1 MKYRLL
7 FIVCSLLCFSELWA
21 GPGKVVVKGADQ
33 NVCVYNSSR
42 GRGRACFAPEKA
54 MKETVIL
61 LPEKE
66 CGDLFYL
73 ISGDRTSWIRVL
85 PDETVTVDV
94 RKKDWQFSGDSKAI
108 NRYLYQWTQKMF
120 FGKPNALT
128 YRVEMMFYQ
137 LPDRDKRIPDPKM
150 FYTKEYIEWLDNIGL
165 EAMDDLA
172 KANLKD
178 NLFVEEQERRIY
190 YSWLEM
196 QLQNY
201 QLASDKV
208 EIPTEAFVFL
218 QEMKFNHVAYLKY
231 PGIDDVLRIYYDM
244 ADACGLIT
252 YDNYNFLQRRAER
265 IMNAEVREYY
275 ILQELDNII
284 RNQWLYQLDKV
295 IASVENMVITQ
306 AGKEQLTGYKKQ
318 YQDLMASDVNQ
329 EGKKAVNISF
339 KDVNDREW
347 GLYMFKGK
355 YVLIDVW
362 ATWCGPCKYQ
372 IPHLMRLEEE
382 FEGRGIVFVSLSAD
396 KPADTQKWKDMVKE
410 FGMKGICGIA
420 PDAFN
425 HAFFEKYKV
434 KSIPRFIL
442 IDPDGNIV
450 MTKARRPSD
459 PVLKMQLEEL
469 LEQYD
474 QTKTTISGKMEGVA
488 DGTQVSVSHKV
499 GMMTHTLGQAEVR
512 DGRFELSFLL
522 EKPEFINFSC
532 YKVFFGNVWAKPGD
546 RMELEGIKP
555 VYTGGEYELNN
566 LLTELNAKYADRWPG
581 YGDDIFDQNRGK
593 LSYDIYASIK
603 NEIDASVLRPEM
615 KRMLTGYFQG
625 VLLDKMYGRVAMS
638 KVIGKGFPRQIVKNG
653 YSNAVLKLELLPEL
667 VNYPSWTDGVQE
679 LLYARLAAGMIKIQ
693 GRGSYITDMAAGL
706 KSEKLR
712 ETYIMDQLR
721 MEILRGHLLGI
732 EDRIENARSMVKS
745 LDNVA
750 LLSRMPEQAQKSL
763 QEFKTVLPGTDL
775 SGFSFKNEN
784 GKRVALSDFKGKY
797 VFIDIWSTGCNPCV
811 GEVPYIKDMEH
822 RFAGKPI
829 TWVSISMD
837 LNKKEW
843 LDFLKEKGM
852 NGIQLICNKGYKDPF
867 PKQIA
872 LRGIPRFLL
881 LDKEGKVIDFESLRP
896 SNPVLG
902 ELLQL
907 MLNKK

>member
-33 NVCVYNSSR
+33 NVCVYNSIR
-42 GRGRACFAPEKA
+42 GRGRACFAPEKG

-94 RKKDWQFSGDSKAI
+94 RKKDWKFAGDSKAI

-150 FYTKEYIEWLDNIGL
+150 FYTKEYMEWADRLVIACLRDL
-165 EAMDDLA
+165 REA
-172 KANLKD
+172 KIKD
-178 NLFVEEQERRIY
+178 SKFIEEQEGRILFG
-190 YSWLEM
+190 WVE
-196 QLQNY
+196 LQMLNY
-201 QLASDKV
+201 QMVENKE
-208 EIPTEAFVFL
+208 EIPEKAYLFLDDFNFADAVF
-218 QEMKFNHVAYLKY
+218 LKY
-231 PGIDDVLRIYYDM
+231 PGADDILRIYFDM
-244 ADACGLIT
+244 VDARGMIQ
-252 YDNYNFLQRRAER
+252 YDNYNFLQRRAEM
-265 IMNAEVREYY
+265 IENAEVREYY

-442 IDPDGNIV
+442 IDPDGNMV

-469 LEQYD
+469 LKQYD
-474 QTKTTISGKMEGVA
+474 QKKTTISGKMEGVA
-488 DGTQVSVSHKV
+488 DGTQVSVSHKI
-499 GMMTHTLGQAEVR
+499 GMMTHTLGQAEVK

-532 YKVFFGNVWAKPGD
+532 YKVFFWECLGQA
-546 RMELEGIKP
+546 
-555 VYTGGEYELNN
+555 
-566 LLTELNAKYADRWPG
+566 
-581 YGDDIFDQNRGK
+581 
-593 LSYDIYASIK
+593 
-603 NEIDASVLRPEM
+603 
-615 KRMLTGYFQG
+615 
-625 VLLDKMYGRVAMS
+625 GRS
-638 KVIGKGFPRQIVKNG
+638 
-653 YSNAVLKLELLPEL
+653 
-667 VNYPSWTDGVQE
+667 DG
-679 LLYARLAAGMIKIQ
+679 
-693 GRGSYITDMAAGL
+693 T
-706 KSEKLR
+706 
-712 ETYIMDQLR
+712 
-721 MEILRGHLLGI
+721 
-732 EDRIENARSMVKS
+732 
-745 LDNVA
+745 
-750 LLSRMPEQAQKSL
+750 
-763 QEFKTVLPGTDL
+763 
-775 SGFSFKNEN
+775 
-784 GKRVALSDFKGKY
+784 
-797 VFIDIWSTGCNPCV
+797 
-811 GEVPYIKDMEH
+811 
-822 RFAGKPI
+822 
-829 TWVSISMD
+829 
-837 LNKKEW
+837 
-843 LDFLKEKGM
+843 
-852 NGIQLICNKGYKDPF
+852 
-867 PKQIA
+867 
-872 LRGIPRFLL
+872 
-881 LDKEGKVIDFESLRP
+881 
-896 SNPVLG
+896 
-902 ELLQL
+902 
-907 MLNKK
+907 

>member
-33 NVCVYNSSR
+33 NVCVYNSIR
-42 GRGRACFAPEKA
+42 GRGRACFAPEKG

-85 PDETVTVDV
+85 PDEMVTVDV

-120 FGKPNALT
+120 FGKPNALM

-150 FYTKEYIEWLDNIGL
+150 FYTKEYIEWIDNIGL
-165 EAMDDLA
+165 ESLGDLA

-178 NLFVEEQERRIY
+178 DLFVEEQERRIY

-201 QLASDKV
+201 QLASDKL

-295 IASVENMVITQ
+295 ISSVENMVITQ

-372 IPHLMRLEEE
+372 IPHLMRLEE
-382 FEGRGIVFVSLSAD
+382 
-396 KPADTQKWKDMVKE
+396 
-410 FGMKGICGIA
+410 
-420 PDAFN
+420 
-425 HAFFEKYKV
+425 
-434 KSIPRFIL
+434 
-442 IDPDGNIV
+442 
-450 MTKARRPSD
+450 
-459 PVLKMQLEEL
+459 
-469 LEQYD
+469 
-474 QTKTTISGKMEGVA
+474 
-488 DGTQVSVSHKV
+488 
-499 GMMTHTLGQAEVR
+499 
-512 DGRFELSFLL
+512 
-522 EKPEFINFSC
+522 
-532 YKVFFGNVWAKPGD
+532 
-546 RMELEGIKP
+546 
-555 VYTGGEYELNN
+555 
-566 LLTELNAKYADRWPG
+566 
-581 YGDDIFDQNRGK
+581 
-593 LSYDIYASIK
+593 
-603 NEIDASVLRPEM
+603 
-615 KRMLTGYFQG
+615 
-625 VLLDKMYGRVAMS
+625 
-638 KVIGKGFPRQIVKNG
+638 
-653 YSNAVLKLELLPEL
+653 
-667 VNYPSWTDGVQE
+667 
-679 LLYARLAAGMIKIQ
+679 
-693 GRGSYITDMAAGL
+693 
-706 KSEKLR
+706 
-712 ETYIMDQLR
+712 
-721 MEILRGHLLGI
+721 
-732 EDRIENARSMVKS
+732 
-745 LDNVA
+745 
-750 LLSRMPEQAQKSL
+750 
-763 QEFKTVLPGTDL
+763 
-775 SGFSFKNEN
+775 
-784 GKRVALSDFKGKY
+784 
-797 VFIDIWSTGCNPCV
+797 
-811 GEVPYIKDMEH
+811 
-822 RFAGKPI
+822 
-829 TWVSISMD
+829 
-837 LNKKEW
+837 
-843 LDFLKEKGM
+843 
-852 NGIQLICNKGYKDPF
+852 
-867 PKQIA
+867 
-872 LRGIPRFLL
+872 
-881 LDKEGKVIDFESLRP
+881 
-896 SNPVLG
+896 
-902 ELLQL
+902 
-907 MLNKK
+907 

>member
-33 NVCVYNSSR
+33 NVCVYNSIR
-42 GRGRACFAPEKA
+42 GRGRACFAPEKG

-85 PDETVTVDV
+85 PDEMVTVDV

-120 FGKPNALT
+120 FGKPNALM

-150 FYTKEYIEWLDNIGL
+150 FYTKEYIEWIDNIGL
-165 EAMDDLA
+165 ESLGDLA

-178 NLFVEEQERRIY
+178 DLFVEEQERRIY

-201 QLASDKV
+201 QLASDKL

-295 IASVENMVITQ
+295 ISSVENMVITQ

-318 YQDLMASDVNQ
+318 YQDLMASDVTQ

-459 PVLKMQLEEL
+459 PVLKMQLE
-469 LEQYD
+469 
-474 QTKTTISGKMEGVA
+474 
-488 DGTQVSVSHKV
+488 
-499 GMMTHTLGQAEVR
+499 
-512 DGRFELSFLL
+512 
-522 EKPEFINFSC
+522 
-532 YKVFFGNVWAKPGD
+532 
-546 RMELEGIKP
+546 
-555 VYTGGEYELNN
+555 
-566 LLTELNAKYADRWPG
+566 
-581 YGDDIFDQNRGK
+581 
-593 LSYDIYASIK
+593 
-603 NEIDASVLRPEM
+603 
-615 KRMLTGYFQG
+615 
-625 VLLDKMYGRVAMS
+625 
-638 KVIGKGFPRQIVKNG
+638 
-653 YSNAVLKLELLPEL
+653 
-667 VNYPSWTDGVQE
+667 
-679 LLYARLAAGMIKIQ
+679 
-693 GRGSYITDMAAGL
+693 
-706 KSEKLR
+706 
-712 ETYIMDQLR
+712 
-721 MEILRGHLLGI
+721 
-732 EDRIENARSMVKS
+732 
-745 LDNVA
+745 
-750 LLSRMPEQAQKSL
+750 
-763 QEFKTVLPGTDL
+763 
-775 SGFSFKNEN
+775 
-784 GKRVALSDFKGKY
+784 
-797 VFIDIWSTGCNPCV
+797 
-811 GEVPYIKDMEH
+811 
-822 RFAGKPI
+822 
-829 TWVSISMD
+829 
-837 LNKKEW
+837 
-843 LDFLKEKGM
+843 
-852 NGIQLICNKGYKDPF
+852 
-867 PKQIA
+867 
-872 LRGIPRFLL
+872 
-881 LDKEGKVIDFESLRP
+881 
-896 SNPVLG
+896 
-902 ELLQL
+902 
-907 MLNKK
+907 